1 MHSPQRII
9 SCNLNKQIEVL
20 LTYLYQCQKIIH
32 PDKKDVRTDKRVVHP
47 NCQAVCLKEF
57 IKMINN
63 QRSCCFKIFV
73 ISEKSAKLIG
83 VYVEIIYYMD
93 WVKSIYPEE
102 SEVAMTLVEKLRKE
116 GEERELLK
124 GMEKGL
130 ELGTRQSKIEVARK
144 LVKMDMKLEQIV
156 YITGLPYEEV
166 KKIAKK
172 ME

>member
-1 MHSPQRII
+1 
-9 SCNLNKQIEVL
+9 
-20 LTYLYQCQKIIH
+20 
-32 PDKKDVRTDKRVVHP
+32 
-47 NCQAVCLKEF
+47 
-57 IKMINN
+57 
-63 QRSCCFKIFV
+63 
-73 ISEKSAKLIG
+73 
-83 VYVEIIYYMD
+83 MD
-93 WVKSIYPEE
+93 WIESTYPEE
-102 SEVAMTLVEKLRKE
+102 SEVVMTLVEKLRKE

>member
-1 MHSPQRII
+1 
-9 SCNLNKQIEVL
+9 
-20 LTYLYQCQKIIH
+20 
-32 PDKKDVRTDKRVVHP
+32 
-47 NCQAVCLKEF
+47 
-57 IKMINN
+57 
-63 QRSCCFKIFV
+63 
-73 ISEKSAKLIG
+73 
-83 VYVEIIYYMD
+83 
-93 WVKSIYPEE
+93 
-102 SEVAMTLVEKLRKE
+102 MTLVEKLRKE

-172 ME
+172 IE

>member
-1 MHSPQRII
+1 
-9 SCNLNKQIEVL
+9 
-20 LTYLYQCQKIIH
+20 
-32 PDKKDVRTDKRVVHP
+32 
-47 NCQAVCLKEF
+47 
-57 IKMINN
+57 
-63 QRSCCFKIFV
+63 
-73 ISEKSAKLIG
+73 
-83 VYVEIIYYMD
+83 MD
-93 WVKSIYPEE
+93 WIESTYPEE
-102 SEVAMTLVEKLRKE
+102 SEVVMTLVEKLRKE

-172 ME
+172 IE